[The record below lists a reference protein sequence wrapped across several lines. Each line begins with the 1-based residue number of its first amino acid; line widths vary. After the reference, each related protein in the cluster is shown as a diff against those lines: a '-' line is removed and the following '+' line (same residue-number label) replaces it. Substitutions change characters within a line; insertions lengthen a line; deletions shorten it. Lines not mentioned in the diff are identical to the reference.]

1 MTETALRL
9 SSMQERESQMKALDL
24 AILLKTIAEAYQVVL
39 EKDGNQ
45 LIVNITP
52 GLPPVY
58 GDADLLIQVT
68 ANLLS
73 NAKAHTKNGKITVSA
88 ATLNEYVTV
97 TVADNGSGIP
107 AELLSRVFERRVEG
121 ASGTG
126 IGLSICKEI
135 IRSHNGTIEI
145 ESTHGRGTTVMFKI
159 PVSK

>member
-1 MTETALRL
+1 
-9 SSMQERESQMKALDL
+9 MQERESQMKPLDL

-52 GLPPVY
+52 DLPPVY

-73 NAKAHTKNGKITVSA
+73 NARAHMKDGKVTITA
-88 ATLNEYVTV
+88 LALNEYVTV
-97 TVADNGSGIP
+97 TVSDNGTGIP
-107 AELLSRVFERRVEG
+107 AEILPHVFERRVEG
-121 ASGTG
+121 ASGMG

-135 IRSHNGTIEI
+135 ITSHNGTIEI
-145 ESTHGRGTTVMFKI
+145 ESEIGKGTTVMFKI
-159 PVSK
+159 PKEGVNA